1 MSETNTLFS
10 TKNKSYL
17 LQMIAN
23 KQIPN
28 GLVFHGPIGSF
39 VSQAGKYFAQTIH
52 CESIEAPCNSCKP
65 CLSYTNHSHP
75 DFIHINEEK
84 TINIE
89 KTRWLKE
96 ATKYGPSTSKNMIIL
111 IENAQTMTPGAAN
124 AFLKLLEEPVTGV
137 TFILISP
144 SVDMLMPTIMS
155 RCQHLF
161 FPQST
166 PEKIN
171 DYVNSLDDAKSI
183 KEQCLENTDLLSQ
196 YLETNS
202 LPSMETYKPISDIL
216 QMDAFDRISYAQSI
230 PDKQLATLFCKLWL
244 NDIWETHNKE
254 EKTWILRAEK
264 LIEIILN
271 LKYNLNLKLQ
281 MEGLLLSL

>member
-1 MSETNTLFS
+1 MTEMKSLFS

-17 LQMIAN
+17 IQMIEN
-23 KQIPN
+23 NQIPN
-28 GLVFHGPIGSF
+28 GLIFHGQVGSF
-39 VSQAGKYFAQTIH
+39 VNQAAQFFTRALH
-52 CESIEAPCNSCKP
+52 CETSKTPCDTCNSC
-65 CLSYTNHSHP
+65 LAHTNNSHP

-89 KTRWLKE
+89 KIRWLKE
-96 ATKYGPSTSKNMIIL
+96 AVKYGPTSSNHMIIL
-111 IENAQTMTPGAAN
+111 IENAQTMTPGSAN

-137 TFILISP
+137 TFILIAP
-144 SVDMLMPTIMS
+144 SIDMLMPTIIS

-161 FPQST
+161 FPQSSSD
-166 PEKIN
+166 KIN
-171 DYVNSLDDAKSI
+171 TYVNLLDDASSI
-183 KEQCLENTDLLSQ
+183 KEQCLENIDLLSQ
-196 YLETNS
+196 YLDTKI
-202 LPSMETYKPISDIL
+202 LPPMDTYRSIADIL
-216 QMDAFDRISYAQSI
+216 KMDAFDRISYAQSI

-244 NDIWETHNKE
+244 KDIWGTHNKE

>member
-39 VSQAGKYFAQTIH
+39 VSRAGKYFAQTIH
-52 CESIEAPCNSCKP
+52 CESIAAPCHTCKSCVAH
-65 CLSYTNHSHP
+65 TTTSHP
-75 DFIHINEEK
+75 DFIYINEEK
-84 TINIE
+84 ALNIE

-96 ATKYGPSTSKNMIIL
+96 VTKYGPSLSKNMIIL
-111 IENAQTMTPGAAN
+111 IENAQTMTSGAAN

-144 SVDMLMPTIMS
+144 SVDMLIPTIIS
-155 RCQHLF
+155 RCQHLY
-161 FPQST
+161 FPPS
-166 PEKIN
+166 PPKKIK
-171 DYVNSLDDAKSI
+171 DHIHSLADSESL
-183 KEQCLENTDLLSQ
+183 KEQCLDNYSLLSQ
-196 YLETNS
+196 YLETND
-202 LPSMETYKPISDIL
+202 LPPMETYKPIFDIL

-244 NDIWETHNKE
+244 NDIWESHNKE
-254 EKTWILRAEK
+254 EQPWILRAEK

-281 MEGLLLSL
+281 IEGLLLSL